1 MTEADDTRADA
12 IEAVD
17 ASAPAPADDSKSTP
31 EDRETAGPFDITE
44 VPAMRPYVDLGGI
57 KVAPREGQ
65 QLRLD
70 VEESTKR
77 ILAVSLD
84 YLNST
89 LQVQAFSSPR
99 STGLWHH
106 FRAQIAQQLG
116 AQGAQVTEREGAL
129 GPELLA
135 ELPIPA
141 ERGGG
146 THPVRFIGVDGPR
159 WTLRGVITGQAN
171 QDEAVARQ
179 LEELYRSLV
188 VVRGEQPMPPMELL
202 ALRVPAGTERSA

>member
-1 MTEADDTRADA
+1 MTEADDTRAA
-12 IEAVD
+12 ELEAVD
-17 ASAPAPADDSKSTP
+17 ASTEPEVDETKSTP
-31 EDRETAGPFDITE
+31 ADRETAGPFDSTE
-44 VPAMRPYVDLGGI
+44 VPAMRPYVDLGGV

-77 ILAVSLD
+77 IVAVSLD

-106 FRAQIAQQLG
+106 FRAQIAQQLR
-116 AQGAQVTEREGAL
+116 AQGATITEREGAL

-135 ELPIPA
+135 ELPLPE

-146 THPVRFIGVDGPR
+146 TRPVRFIGVDGPR

-171 QDEAVARQ
+171 VDEDVARQ
-179 LEELYRSLV
+179 VEELYRSLV

-202 ALRVPAGTERSA
+202 ALRVPAGAERSV